1 MPRRVLILTPTILHS
16 RRAINPR
23 AIRSERLIGGLAAL
37 GFEVDVAAWWAGHGA
52 PPKPAGSR
60 RLWVNGAGSPLGPFK
75 ATRRQRPGGR
85 AAGGDL
91 LDPWAGELE
100 RQLAAEPAAELP
112 DVILAIAYPLGAIGA
127 GARLSRRFRIPLA
140 ADLGDPWP
148 AASPEEAATRS
159 GALAAA
165 GALITTTPELE
176 DELEPL
182 LAPRARTLLAPA
194 GGELRHRSHGRPP
207 TAPPLFVH
215 LGVIN
220 PGRVDP
226 GPVFA
231 ELARR
236 HAAGQIEFRSHS
248 GGLHPAL
255 HELGHPHLE
264 PLPHAEAI
272 DLLAEASAALVLG
285 NRNRAQLPSK
295 AYEIACTETW
305 ALCVKEL
312 ADDPTAALLAAS
324 GHGVS
329 AENDRVSIAAAIE
342 LILAHEERGERPT
355 PDPAQSWERRCEQI
369 AELLEQL
376 S

>member
-1 MPRRVLILTPTILHS
+1 MPPRVLILTPTILHS

-37 GFEVDVAAWWAGHGA
+37 GFEVDVAAWWAGEGA
-52 PPKPAGSR
+52 PWRPAGAR
-60 RLWVNGAGSPLGPFK
+60 RLWANGAGSPLGAIEGARVRK
-75 ATRRQRPGGR
+75 PGGR
-85 AAGGDL
+85 PADGDPL
-91 LDPWAGELE
+91 GPWAGELE
-100 RQLAAEPAAELP
+100 RELAAEPAAELP

-140 ADLGDPWP
+140 VDLGDPWP
-148 AASPEEAATRS
+148 AGSPEEQASR
-159 GALAAA
+159 GQALAAA
-165 GALITTTPELE
+165 GALITTTPELA
-176 DELEPL
+176 DELGPL
-182 LAPRARTLLAPA
+182 LAPSARTLLAPA
-194 GGELRHRSHGRPP
+194 GGELRHRSHGRRP

-226 GPVFA
+226 VPAFA

-236 HAAGQIEFRSHS
+236 HAAGQIEFRSHT

-305 ALCVKEL
+305 ALCVSEL

-329 AENDRVSIAAAIE
+329 AENDPASIAAAIE
-342 LILAHEERGERPT
+342 AILAREGRGERPA
-355 PDPAQSWERRCEQI
+355 PDPAQTWERRCEQI
-369 AELLEQL
+369 AELLQQL